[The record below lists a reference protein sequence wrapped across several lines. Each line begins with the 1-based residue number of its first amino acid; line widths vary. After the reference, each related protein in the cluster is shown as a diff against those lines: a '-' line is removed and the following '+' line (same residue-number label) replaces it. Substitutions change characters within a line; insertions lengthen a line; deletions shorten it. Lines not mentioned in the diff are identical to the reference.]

1 MPHLVVNPNT
11 AQCPNYVLDIYQAVW
26 IPFVTPD
33 LGHNQAAVILTT
45 VWEAQNTV
53 EKQQW
58 QEQLDQD
65 AADADERRQE
75 AEATDRMRS

>member
-11 AQCPNYVLDIYQAVW
+11 AQCPNYALDIYQAVQG
-26 IPFVTPD
+26 PFVTPD
-33 LGHNQAAVILTT
+33 SDHDQAAVILAT

-53 EKQQW
+53 KKQQW

-65 AADADERRQE
+65 VADAE
-75 AEATDRMRS
+75 